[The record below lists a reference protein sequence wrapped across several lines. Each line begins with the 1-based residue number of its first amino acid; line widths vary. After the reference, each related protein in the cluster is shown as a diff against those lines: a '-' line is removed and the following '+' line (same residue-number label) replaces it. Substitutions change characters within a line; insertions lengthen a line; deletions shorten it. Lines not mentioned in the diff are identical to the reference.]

1 RGGGVGV
8 TEGKMVST
16 RGKKGA
22 AAHSAPADA
31 TSDETN
37 PPNPAKEEPVDNNI
51 ETNLPPPATAE
62 KTPEVSR
69 LDAGGSG
76 DEAGTT
82 HGLKGD
88 VGVRAKPEAAA
99 AAATA
104 AGDIVSGDDAA
115 GSVEA
120 KASESSKEGE
130 SQEAAAGGGPVGEGD
145 VSPVSLQTEARAG
158 STSQDAHGGGEG
170 EGARPSS
177 PIVDSAAKAA
187 AVKPIPDRSSTARQ
201 PDVAG
206 KPTGSQQQQQ
216 QSGAAQKRKRD
227 TPTREP
233 EGDGM
238 VVEEEQGATAVVQAD
253 SSDDEDEDD
262 GFRVVVGREVVA
274 PAAAPVVPTKRFLRG
289 TNTLVN
295 TTTTSGTTA
304 SSKPVSAAAGIASLV
319 PSKGAPVATAKPSLK
334 PGEYPPTA
342 ELQQS
347 TGKTAFDVDID
358 GMEEQPWRHPGVDI
372 ADFFNYGFTEDSWR
386 VYCEKQLRNRYDRT
400 LGRSR
405 NAKSAGGR
413 GGGNVSS
420 GSSGPPR
427 HGRVENS
434 LQPQQRPPVQVHHNN
449 SPPGPNN
456 FRPQGLTGGNGPW
469 GGGGGGGG
477 GPGPERFL
485 QGFGSGP
492 PAGGQSN
499 ASPLWLDGQQPPH
512 IQLQMQQQQQQQ
524 QQQQMRQ
531 QNRQNFGPGPAL
543 STGPGGGGG
552 GGGRGGGGGG
562 AMRKGMNSGLGDD
575 STGMRSRSPDP
586 RDGRP
591 ESNMAW
597 RG

>member
-1 RGGGVGV
+1 
-8 TEGKMVST
+8 MVST

-22 AAHSAPADA
+22 AAHPAPADA

-37 PPNPAKEEPVDNNI
+37 PPKPAKEEPVDNSI
-51 ETNLPPPATAE
+51 ETNPPPPATAE
-62 KTPEVSR
+62 ETPEVSR
-69 LDAGGSG
+69 PDAGGNG

-88 VGVRAKPEAAA
+88 VEVRAKPAAA
-99 AAATA
+99 AAAAA
-104 AGDIVSGDDAA
+104 AGDTVSGDDAA
-115 GSVEA
+115 GSAEA

-130 SQEAAAGGGPVGEGD
+130 SQAAAAGGGPVGEGD
-145 VSPVSLQTEARAG
+145 VSPVSSRTEARAG
-158 STSQDAHGGGEG
+158 SASQDAHGGGEG

-187 AVKPIPDRSSTARQ
+187 AVKPIPDRSSTAQQ

-206 KPTGSQQQQQ
+206 KPTGSQQQQ

-227 TPTREP
+227 TPAREP

-262 GFRVVVGREVVA
+262 GFRVVVGREAVA

-295 TTTTSGTTA
+295 ATTTGGTTA

-400 LGRSR
+400 VGRSR

-413 GGGNVSS
+413 VGGNVGS

-427 HGRVENS
+427 HGRVEFF
-434 LQPQQRPPVQVHHNN
+434 L
-449 SPPGPNN
+449 PN
-456 FRPQGLTGGNGPW
+456 L
-469 GGGGGGGG
+469 
-477 GPGPERFL
+477 
-485 QGFGSGP
+485 
-492 PAGGQSN
+492 
-499 ASPLWLDGQQPPH
+499 
-512 IQLQMQQQQQQQ
+512 
-524 QQQQMRQ
+524 
-531 QNRQNFGPGPAL
+531 
-543 STGPGGGGG
+543 
-552 GGGRGGGGGG
+552 GGRSLVYQNHTVSRT
-562 AMRKGMNSGLGDD
+562 AHV
-575 STGMRSRSPDP
+575 RSLHRFF
-586 RDGRP
+586 
-591 ESNMAW
+591 W
-597 RG
+597 RETRLIYSIYAEFFF